1 MKKNILLAAL
11 VLSSVGAF
19 AQQRLFTTAKVTE
32 AMVYNRGVV
41 LTHAGAVA
49 LPKGTSKVVIKNV
62 ANSLSEETIRVMV
75 PKDVVVLSAQFT
87 NRYVSE
93 YGGDKEAPAL
103 RRVRDSITLLSE
115 QLEKL
120 SNQRESERQAI
131 TLLDKNQQIGG
142 NTGVSQEQLAKVV
155 DYYTNKRTAL
165 LNSINA
171 IDKRQKQLRER
182 KKQLE
187 SRLTN
192 EEDKGDRTS
201 QGKVI
206 LMFSSPIAQRVDF
219 KMSYLSKAASWT
231 PFYELRAT
239 KVSAPLQLL
248 YKADVTQQTGI
259 DWRGVKLTLTS
270 GNPNKSNSFPVL
282 NTWFLGYADNDVYV
296 MENRAP
302 MGSYRA
308 RVAVEADMAIKESK
322 VMDLSESSVEDY
334 TELSEGALNVQFDIS
349 LPYDILGNG
358 KPHSVSL
365 QEASLPATYKYY
377 AAPRVDGQVYLVA
390 SVKDYAQYNL
400 LPGNANVVFENTYV
414 GRTYIDPQQ
423 TGEEIHLT
431 LGADKKV
438 SVKREVVQDKSQSK
452 FLSGYKEQTFTY
464 DLKVRNNKKEPIT
477 LVLKDQYPVS
487 TEKDITV
494 ELLESSKATIDP
506 ETHIL
511 TWEVTLAAG
520 ASKTYRLS
528 YKLKYPK
535 DKNIQ

>member
-19 AQQRLFTTAKVTE
+19 AQQRLFITAKVTE
-32 AMVYNRGVV
+32 ATVYNRGVV

-49 LPKGTSKVVIKNV
+49 LPKGTSEVVIKNV

-87 NRYVSE
+87 DRYVSE

-103 RRVRDSITLLSE
+103 RRVRDSIALLSD

-120 SNQRESERQAI
+120 SNQRESERQAV

-171 IDKRQKQLRER
+171 IDKRQKQLRET

-187 SRLTN
+187 SRLTS

-206 LMFSSPIAQRVDF
+206 LMLSSPIAQRVDF

-259 DWRGVKLTLTS
+259 DWRGVKLT
-270 GNPNKSNSFPVL
+270 PHQRQPQQ
-282 NTWFLGYADNDVYV
+282 
-296 MENRAP
+296 EQ
-302 MGSYRA
+302 
-308 RVAVEADMAIKESK
+308 
-322 VMDLSESSVEDY
+322 
-334 TELSEGALNVQFDIS
+334 QFS
-349 LPYDILGNG
+349 C
-358 KPHSVSL
+358 
-365 QEASLPATYKYY
+365 
-377 AAPRVDGQVYLVA
+377 
-390 SVKDYAQYNL
+390 AQY
-400 LPGNANVVFENTYV
+400 VVLRV
-414 GRTYIDPQQ
+414 CR
-423 TGEEIHLT
+423 
-431 LGADKKV
+431 
-438 SVKREVVQDKSQSK
+438 
-452 FLSGYKEQTFTY
+452 
-464 DLKVRNNKKEPIT
+464 
-477 LVLKDQYPVS
+477 
-487 TEKDITV
+487 
-494 ELLESSKATIDP
+494 
-506 ETHIL
+506 
-511 TWEVTLAAG
+511 
-520 ASKTYRLS
+520 
-528 YKLKYPK
+528 
-535 DKNIQ
+535 